1 MDPRF
6 RTLPAPRQHVAS
18 FPPAPVGAPCA
29 AVRAATVGAA
39 ALLAACGSLGFDAG
53 VENREPFD
61 PPPVYATWWD
71 ATRSCSG
78 IDGAFGR
85 ITWFLASGIT
95 GDGLV
100 ARARWSPPHEIVV
113 VRGYETDERTVRHEM
128 LHDLLAGDR
137 GHGSPS
143 WDGCDLRFE

>member
-1 MDPRF
+1 MEPRSW
-6 RTLPAPRQHVAS
+6 TS
-18 FPPAPVGAPCA
+18 PPSRGVSSQ
-29 AVRAATVGAA
+29 RAALAGTRFVALRASTAA
-39 ALLAACGSLGFDAG
+39 AGALLAACGSLGFEAG
-53 VENREPFD
+53 VDDRAPFD

-71 ATRSCSG
+71 ATRTCSG

-100 ARARWSPPHEIVV
+100 ARARWSPPHEIVI

-128 LHDLLAGDR
+128 LHDLLTGDR
-137 GHGSPS
+137 GHASPS